1 MVCTLLC
8 FQLILA
14 VSSLLV
20 YRVSSFSRFN
30 LITANQI
37 ARSTQLSGGLNLDEI
52 YQNKLGLFDSAIV
65 RFDYANSL
73 DPNTDVDDTGN
84 KTPRELLYAKRLYK
98 EVENLCT
105 ESPSEHLLLAAR
117 SQHIMRWKIPRE
129 SYSMDKKGYLE
140 WRSKLKLYHAAMSS
154 NILVEVGYDEN
165 TIELVKNIILKK
177 NFPNDPEVRV
187 MEDSLCLV
195 FLKYQLSAFSLKNSE
210 DKVVNAIKKSWNKMS
225 ENGRKAALNVPYSD
239 TCKVFINKALT
250 S

>member
-1 MVCTLLC
+1 MVCALLC

-14 VSSLLV
+14 VSSLHF
-20 YRVSSFSRFN
+20 YRVSAFSRFK
-30 LITANQI
+30 LITANHI
-37 ARSTQLSGGLNLDEI
+37 TRSTKLSGGLNLDEI

-73 DPNTDVDDTGN
+73 DPNTDVDDMGN
-84 KTPRELLYAKRLYK
+84 KVPRELLYAKRLYK
-98 EVENLCT
+98 EVENLCG
-105 ESPSEHLLLAAR
+105 SPSEHLLLAAR
-117 SQHIMRWKIPRE
+117 SQHIMRWKIPRD

-187 MEDSLCLV
+187 MEDSLCLM
-195 FLKYQLSAFSLKNSE
+195 FLKYQLSSFSQKNSE
-210 DKVVNAIKKSWNKMS
+210 EKVVNAIKKSWAKMS
-225 ENGRKAALNVPYSD
+225 ENGRNAALNVPYSD
-239 TCKVFINKALT
+239 TCKVFINKAL
-250 S
+250 SS